1 VTSLA
6 VHGLSVA
13 RGERTLVEGLDLRLP
28 GGSVCALLGPS
39 GCGKSSLLA
48 VLAGQ
53 LRPRSGTVAVTC
65 GSVISDPAQRPVTAL
80 LPQELALAGPSS
92 LLANAANGRLRSRPF
107 LRFPWGPGRAD
118 RAEAMDL
125 LRRLGIGHL
134 VHREALRVSGGER
147 QRCALARTMLTGA
160 PVWLLDEPVSQLDPD
175 TARVAMDLVRVRAV
189 ASDAVVVAALHQPA
203 LANACDHQL
212 ELDGAGGWRLS
223 EAA

>member
-1 VTSLA
+1 VSGLA
-6 VHGLSVA
+6 VHGLTVA
-13 RGERTLVEGLDLRLP
+13 RGERILVADLELRLP
-28 GGSVCALLGPS
+28 AGSVCALLGPS

-53 LRPRSGTVAVTC
+53 LRPRSGTVAVTS
-65 GSVISDPAQRPVTAL
+65 GAVISDPALRPVTAL

-92 LLANAANGRLRSRPF
+92 LLANAANGRLRFRPF
-107 LRFPWGPGRAD
+107 LRFPWGPGRTD

-134 VHREALRVSGGER
+134 AHREARRVSGGER
-147 QRCALARTMLTGA
+147 QRCALARTMLSGA

-175 TARVAMDLVRVRAV
+175 TARVAMELVRDRAV
-189 ASDAVVVAALHQPA
+189 AAGAVVVAALHQPS
-203 LANACDHQL
+203 LADLCEHRL
-212 ELDGAGGWRLS
+212 ELDGAGGWQLT